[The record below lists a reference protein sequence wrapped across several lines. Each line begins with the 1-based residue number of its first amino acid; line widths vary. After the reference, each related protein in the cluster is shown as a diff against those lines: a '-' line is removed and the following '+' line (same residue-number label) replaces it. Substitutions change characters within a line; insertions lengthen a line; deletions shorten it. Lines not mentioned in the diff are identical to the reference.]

1 MNLLDTPA
9 DLPVNNEREEIYNKW
24 KTKFPDAPPELL
36 ESKTDSDLYVK
47 TLERQKDELRVDYLK
62 QRDELLAKAKFEEL
76 VDRLQNPDNRQVT
89 PPNVNDTEKPQY
101 DPKEMEA
108 LILSK
113 INESKSLDIQTDN
126 FKKVEN
132 KLRERYGDN
141 FASVLKDQQNTLRL
155 SDDDINNLAKKSPE
169 AFFRMMGLDQQ
180 TKESFQSPPRS
191 NQRNDSF
198 APKVQKRDWA
208 YYQEMKKT
216 NPRLYLDPKI
226 AVQMHND
233 AIELGDAFGL

>member
-1 MNLLDTPA
+1 MNLLDTV
-9 DLPVNNEREEIYNKW
+9 DQQVDERAELELKW
-24 KTKFPDAPPELL
+24 KDKPLEELL
-36 ESKTDSDLYVK
+36 KAKVDSDIYIK
-47 TLERQKDELRVDYLK
+47 TLERQKDELRTDYLK

-76 VDRLQNPDNRQVT
+76 VDRLQNPDRQVT
-89 PPNVNDTEKPQY
+89 PPIVNDTEKPQY

-113 INESKSLDIQTDN
+113 INESKSMDVQTAN
-126 FKKVEN
+126 FKLVET

-141 FASVLKDQQNTLRL
+141 FASILKDQQNTLRL

-169 AFFRMMGLDQQ
+169 AFFRMMGLDNQKTEGFQ
-180 TKESFQSPPRS
+180 TPPRS
-191 NQRNDSF
+191 NQRADSF
-198 APKVQKRDWA
+198 APRQVKRDWN
-208 YYQEMKKT
+208 YYQELKKT

-233 AIELGDAFGL
+233 AIELGEAFGL